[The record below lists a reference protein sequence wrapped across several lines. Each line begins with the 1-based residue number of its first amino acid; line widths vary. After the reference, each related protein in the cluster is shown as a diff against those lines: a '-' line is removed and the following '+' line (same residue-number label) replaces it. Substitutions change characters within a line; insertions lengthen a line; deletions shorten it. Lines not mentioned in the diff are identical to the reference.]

1 MFRVDLKQNKE
12 KLFHSREIK
21 HRENT
26 RNMQSGLL
34 HFFSQYHFRH
44 GFLKT
49 ETNN

>member
-34 HFFSQYHFRH
+34 HFFPSITFAMA
-44 GFLKT
+44 F
-49 ETNN
+49 